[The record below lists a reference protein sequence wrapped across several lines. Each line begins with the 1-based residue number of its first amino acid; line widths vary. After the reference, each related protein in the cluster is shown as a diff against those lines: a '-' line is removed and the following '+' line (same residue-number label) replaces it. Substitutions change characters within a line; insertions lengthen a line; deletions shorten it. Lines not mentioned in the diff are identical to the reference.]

1 MANTQ
6 FSDTIHVLVYIA
18 YFRGKKMTSQEIASS
33 LETSP
38 SLIRKIMANL
48 KKNDLLAP
56 THGPTQLMLARDP
69 ADISLR
75 DVYHA
80 LPNAAPLLNVD
91 RHTSQ
96 KCPIGAVMPQTLDH
110 YYSEI
115 QAAAEN
121 QMARISLQDVLNDVT
136 LRQPHGNQK
145 AETSR
150 D

>member
-18 YFRGKKMTSQEIASS
+18 YFKGKKMTSQEIASS

-48 KKNDLLAP
+48 KHSQLLAP
-56 THGPTQLMLARDP
+56 THGPTQLALARDP
-69 ADISLR
+69 ADITLR
-75 DVYHA
+75 DVYA
-80 LPNAAPLLNVD
+80 ILPGQQPLLNVD
-91 RHTSQ
+91 HHTSDN
-96 KCPIGAVMPQTLDH
+96 CPIGIVMPQILTH

-115 QAAAEN
+115 QAAAEAK
-121 QMARISLQDVLNDVT
+121 MAKITLQDILNDAT
-136 LRQPHGNQK
+136 LLQRI
-145 AETSR
+145 A